1 MFSTASVTRTF
12 RRKFSSL
19 TFINNTG
26 LYLWS
31 WLVLCTKSFVYVTIY
46 LSKSKSARFVVE
58 VVTKPPI
65 KKMHQTRRQ
74 TQNMLSCRLA
84 AQKACYMIGKIL
96 THITKP
102 NSSCDERSKL
112 SRTRNICFFKTISE
126 MFFWEKMISLCY
138 LSFTSYLCS
147 HNNSSSKSVNIHPH
161 IMVSCSLFS
170 DRNFHY
176 VSQGTSCW
184 LSIYLTVNLQE
195 KRAAKTSRKL
205 KNSKIISLHRFLLI
219 LELVEM
225 LLACFDLLIHYKR
238 TVLRAKKY
246 AWGSLLSRLRTIV
259 RSVRNWAATCIMTVS
274 LRLEKK
280 KLETELPAI
289 FKTYQ
294 GVNLSKVMGLVS
306 WGSQKEILAVQPIL
320 FSIYSIKPNGL

>member
-26 LYLWS
+26 LYFWS

-102 NSSCDERSKL
+102 IQVVMKDQSFLAFATFAFSK
-112 SRTRNICFFKTISE
+112 RFQKCFS
-126 MFFWEKMISLCY
+126 
-138 LSFTSYLCS
+138 
-147 HNNSSSKSVNIHPH
+147 
-161 IMVSCSLFS
+161 
-170 DRNFHY
+170 
-176 VSQGTSCW
+176 
-184 LSIYLTVNLQE
+184 
-195 KRAAKTSRKL
+195 
-205 KNSKIISLHRFLLI
+205 
-219 LELVEM
+219 
-225 LLACFDLLIHYKR
+225 
-238 TVLRAKKY
+238 
-246 AWGSLLSRLRTIV
+246 
-259 RSVRNWAATCIMTVS
+259 
-274 LRLEKK
+274 EKK
-280 KLETELPAI
+280 
-289 FKTYQ
+289 
-294 GVNLSKVMGLVS
+294 
-306 WGSQKEILAVQPIL
+306 
-320 FSIYSIKPNGL
+320 

>member
-26 LYLWS
+26 LYFWS

-195 KRAAKTSRKL
+195 KK
-205 KNSKIISLHRFLLI
+205 
-219 LELVEM
+219 
-225 LLACFDLLIHYKR
+225 
-238 TVLRAKKY
+238 
-246 AWGSLLSRLRTIV
+246 GS
-259 RSVRNWAATCIMTVS
+259 
-274 LRLEKK
+274 
-280 KLETELPAI
+280 
-289 FKTYQ
+289 
-294 GVNLSKVMGLVS
+294 
-306 WGSQKEILAVQPIL
+306 
-320 FSIYSIKPNGL
+320 

>member
-1 MFSTASVTRTF
+1 MKDQSFSR
-12 RRKFSSL
+12 
-19 TFINNTG
+19 I
-26 LYLWS
+26 
-31 WLVLCTKSFVYVTIY
+31 
-46 LSKSKSARFVVE
+46 
-58 VVTKPPI
+58 
-65 KKMHQTRRQ
+65 
-74 TQNMLSCRLA
+74 
-84 AQKACYMIGKIL
+84 
-96 THITKP
+96 
-102 NSSCDERSKL
+102 RS
-112 SRTRNICFFKTISE
+112 ICFFKTISE

-205 KNSKIISLHRFLLI
+205 KNSKRISLHRFLLI

-246 AWGSLLSRLRTIV
+246 ACGSLLSRLRTIV